1 MKRTARNIVLA
12 SAAALLITSCSSSD
26 DALRLLPG
34 SESRNE
40 AASDS
45 MYWGNVEYKVTGSL
59 PEMPTKFLSYK
70 IQKQSAPIS
79 EVEDIA
85 KVFGVSGTLVEN
97 TIPDSGFESTT
108 RSFQMGG
115 EDATTASVWLSG
127 DDYWWSWSYYVGTK
141 DNSSSGGDTAVS
153 NPCPPDSPRCEEF
166 IPEPPKNLPSVAEVE
181 TLTKGLLSELGVDLE
196 TVEINAYSD
205 EWSAWSQVTETLNGV
220 ASATGWYFS
229 FGEDAVLT
237 SAWGSIVSVKKSTT
251 YDLADPTEAVSRLL
265 DYRYSG
271 YGIATDAMSSDAMS
285 SDAMSSDAMS
295 SDAMT
300 SDGKT
305 SSAVSSPNDTTMS
318 DADTGE
324 GSSGSS
330 GGSSGTDSDE
340 PMPIEE
346 LIDGESPTPVM
357 ETFVIEINS
366 VRMAYTVMA
375 TEGGGQLLVPAFVY
389 SNDDGD
395 VGSVIALSDDVFSF
409 SESPVPNTDGGQIEP
424 APAPDMGDDEV
435 ISASDAQTLVG
446 LSEDEAMKVAAS
458 KGWDYRVSA
467 RDGEQFML
475 TTDYVPRRV
484 NVVIDDGV
492 VTEVSV
498 G

>member
-1 MKRTARNIVLA
+1 MKRATRNIILT

-45 MYWGNVEYKVTGSL
+45 MYWGNVEYKVTGTL

-97 TIPDSGFESTT
+97 TGPDSGAESTF

-115 EDATTASVWLSG
+115 EDEASSAMWLSG
-127 DDYWWSWSYYVGTK
+127 DNYWWSWSYYVGTK
-141 DNSSSGGDTAVS
+141 DNSSSGRDTAVS
-153 NPCPPDSPRCEEF
+153 SPCPPDSPRCEEY
-166 IPEPPKNLPSVAEVE
+166 IPEPPKNLPNVAEVE
-181 TLTKGLLSELGVDLE
+181 TLTKGLLSELGVDLK
-196 TVEINAYSD
+196 TVEINAFSD
-205 EWSAWSQVTETLNGV
+205 EWSAWSQVTEMLNGV

-251 YDLADPTEAVSRLL
+251 YELADPTEAVSRLS

-271 YGIATDAMSSDAMS
+271 YGFAT
-285 SDAMSSDAMS
+285 
-295 SDAMT
+295 DAMT
-300 SDGKT
+300 SDVMT
-305 SSAVSSPNDTTMS
+305 SDTSAMSSVSPSNDLAVT
-318 DADTGE
+318 DGE
-324 GSSGSS
+324 SGDGSSGSS

-346 LIDGESPTPVM
+346 LIDDESPTPVM

-375 TEGGGQLLVPAFVY
+375 SEGGGQLLVPAFVY

-409 SESPVPNTDGGQIEP
+409 AESPVPHNDGGQIEP
-424 APAPDMGDDEV
+424 APDMGDEDV

-484 NVVIDDGV
+484 NVVIDDGM

>member
-40 AASDS
+40 AAADS
-45 MYWGNVEYKVTGSL
+45 SYWGNVEYKVTGTL

-79 EVEDIA
+79 EVEGIA
-85 KVFGVSGTLVEN
+85 KVFGMSGTLVEN
-97 TIPDSGFESTT
+97 TDPDSGFESTT

-115 EDATTASVWLSG
+115 EDLTSPTLWLSG
-127 DDYWWSWSYYVGTK
+127 DGYWWWWSYYEGNK
-141 DNSSSGGDTAVS
+141 DNSASGSDTAVS
-153 NPCPPDSPRCEEF
+153 NSCPPDSPRCEEY
-166 IPEPPKNLPSVAEVE
+166 IPDPPKNLPSVAEVE
-181 TLTKGLLSELGVDLE
+181 ALTKSLLSDLGVNLE
-196 TVEINAYSD
+196 TVEISAFSD
-205 EWSAWSQVTETLNGV
+205 DWSAGARVIEMLSGA

-237 SAWGSIVSVKKSTT
+237 SASGSIMSVKKSTI
-251 YDLADPTEAVSRLL
+251 YDLADPTKAVSRLL
-265 DYRYSG
+265 DYRYNG
-271 YGIATDAMSSDAMS
+271 YGVATDASTTDAAVM
-285 SDAMSSDAMS
+285 
-295 SDAMT
+295 
-300 SDGKT
+300 G
-305 SSAVSSPNDTTMS
+305 AVSSSNETVVS
-318 DADTGE
+318 DGESGE

-330 GGSSGTDSDE
+330 GGSSGTDIDE
-340 PMPIEE
+340 PMPIDEV
-346 LIDGESPTPVM
+346 IDGESPTPVM

-366 VRMAYTVMA
+366 VRMSFIA
-375 TEGGGQLLVPAFVY
+375 TTAEGGDQLLLPAFIY

-395 VGSVIALSDDVFSF
+395 VGSVIALSDDVFEF
-409 SESPVPNTDGGQIEP
+409 AESPVPDTDGGQIEP
-424 APAPDMGDDEV
+424 APVPDIGDDEV